1 MSMVLDSI
9 RDLLTKNNIPF
20 HESHHEAT
28 PTSADSARIRG
39 VSLKIGGKAL
49 VLKIGDEFKLLV
61 LSAERRLNTP
71 ALVARFNTKKTRFAT
86 ADELIKLTG
95 LIPGSVPPFGKPI
108 LPLDLYLDES
118 ITQNEMIAFNAGSLT
133 DSIDMKVEDYLKVAN
148 PVEIFSFAI
157 DRSVDVSVFGLI
169 P

>member
-1 MSMVLDSI
+1 MNVLESI
-9 RDLLTKNNIPF
+9 RQTLQQHNIPF

-49 VLKIGDEFKLLV
+49 VLKIGDQFKLFV

-71 ALVARFNTKKTRFAT
+71 ALVEKFGTKKTRFAT
-86 ADELIKLTG
+86 PPELLELTG
-95 LIPGSVPPFGKPI
+95 LVPGSVPPFGRPI

-133 DSIDMKVEDYLKVAN
+133 DSIDMKVEDYLKIAR
-148 PVEIFSFAI
+148 PIEIFSF
-157 DRSVDVSVFGLI
+157 SQPVL
-169 P
+169 